1 MLRRHPPI
9 MIRAAIPDARA
20 AAPTASCFTDYIL
33 QLIDCNGDKYVY
45 RRNGRTG
52 TRGQGQL
59 NGPMELDAAVAEFEK
74 LFKSKTGQS
83 WAGRVPGQA
92 PSSSKHYTYLKTNW
106 LARNDEDEAKWM
118 YHLTR
123 DPLGKPD
130 GWYAYDDKAGAEV
143 EELYVSFA
151 VDGNTSM
158 SVRCEGL
165 APPPAGLSPILH
177 SPTST

>member
-1 MLRRHPPI
+1 MPP
-9 MIRAAIPDARA
+9 
-20 AAPTASCFTDYIL
+20 DYIL

-83 WAGRVPGQA
+83 WAGRVPGQV
-92 PSSSKHYTYLKTNW
+92 PSSAKHYTYLKTNW
-106 LARNDEDEAKWM
+106 LARNEEDEAKWM

-130 GWYAYDDKAGAEV
+130 GWYVHLPLDFISRLLFPPTPPHTDTHTHRPLDFGMQHMLAQSLSTMFRVALRA
-143 EELYVSFA
+143 VSS
-151 VDGNTSM
+151 G
-158 SVRCEGL
+158 
-165 APPPAGLSPILH
+165 
-177 SPTST
+177 